1 MKSPTKPLDPTQPHM
16 LTAEECGIID
26 FFRAAN
32 ASEKELLRK
41 YFTTFVMYCNA
52 KPNNGKVA
60 MPQWETPEQ

>member
-1 MKSPTKPLDPTQPHM
+1 MKSNTKPLDPAQSHM

-41 YFTTFVMYCNA
+41 YFSAFILYFSA

-60 MPQWETPEQ
+60 MPQWETPEE